1 MPPEIKCLKA
11 MTSNGYNWE
20 TEFITADD
28 LMIHTFSERVKVV
41 THIKNGTIKVFKDD
55 QVIIKRDDM
64 QLSEYEKFLLRIAED
79 TETLKQFP
87 HD

>member
-1 MPPEIKCLKA
+1 MNNK
-11 MTSNGYNWE
+11 GYNWE
-20 TEFITADD
+20 TEFITADN

-41 THIKNGTIKVFKDD
+41 TNIKNGTIKVFKDD
-55 QVIIKRDDM
+55 QVIIERSDM
-64 QLSEYEKFLLRIAED
+64 QMSEYEKFLLRIAED